1 MRRSSVLKLIAE
13 DPGAHG
19 VFEQHTE
26 TKRTV
31 FCDVY
36 SVSRDEYFRAL
47 NNNMR
52 PSYVFRLAD
61 YAEYKGE
68 KVCEFDGVRYAIV
81 RTYEDNGAIELT
93 VEEATV
99 DRTAVLAT
107 TEGVTT

>member
-31 FCDVY
+31 YCDVY

-68 KVCEFDGVRYAIV
+68 KVCEFEGVRYAIV

-99 DRTAVLAT
+99 DRTAVLPA
-107 TEGVTT
+107 EGVTT

>member
-1 MRRSSVLKLIAE
+1 MRRSSVLTLIAE
-13 DPGAHG
+13 DPVAHG
-19 VFEQHTE
+19 VFEQHAE

-47 NNNMR
+47 DNKVR
-52 PSYVFRLAD
+52 PSFVFRLAD

-68 KVCEFDGVRYAIV
+68 KICEYENVRYAVV

-99 DRTAVLAT
+99 DRTAVLPA
-107 TEGVTT
+107 EGVTT

>member
-1 MRRSSVLKLIAE
+1 MRRSSVLVLIAE
-13 DPGAHG
+13 DPAAHG
-19 VFEQHTE
+19 VFEQHAE
-26 TKRTV
+26 TRRTV

-36 SVSRDEYFRAL
+36 SVTRDEYFRAL
-47 NNNMR
+47 DNKVR

-68 KVCEFDGVRYAIV
+68 KICEFEGVRYAVV